1 MTEEIPENT
10 DADDAN
16 FMRTPVGKM
25 TEIRGPCETETPF
38 LSEEFVTDSR
48 HASCIRCGL
57 CLAACPVYR
66 VTLRETDSP
75 RGKIALLRALAE
87 NKIDPGEEFSSRYYG
102 CLLCAACANIC
113 PSGVPLEEILQ
124 TVRDDMQR
132 HKLEPEVLARLG
144 QTIAQH
150 HNISGENNTNRLI
163 WAANMAQEPS
173 GIQTH
178 ETADVVYFVG
188 CVGSFF
194 PRSYRL
200 PQTMVQLMD
209 KADLDYAV
217 LGGEEWC
224 CGYPLLINGQLD
236 EASDLI
242 HHNLAKV
249 MAMHTKKV
257 VFTCPSCLHIWNHVY
272 PAAAG
277 GELPFELLHATELL
291 ADMVDEGRFE
301 FREMPARRVT
311 YHDPCDLGRKE
322 GIFDAPRRVLR
333 AIPGIELI
341 EMRDNRE
348 NSHCC
353 GGGGNLETFD
363 AALSQAVS
371 TGRLTQAQEIKAQ
384 IIASAC
390 QQCERTLT
398 DAARRNK
405 VRIRVMDVAEL
416 VLQALDEG

>member
-1 MTEEIPENT
+1 MTEEIT
-10 DADDAN
+10 DADEVRLT
-16 FMRTPVGKM
+16 RTPVAETIEARGSSD
-25 TEIRGPCETETPF
+25 TENSY
-38 LSEEFVTDSR
+38 LSTEFVTDSQ

-57 CLAACPVYR
+57 CLATCPIYR
-66 VTLRETDSP
+66 ITLRETDSP

-87 NKIDPGEEFSSRYYG
+87 GKIDPGQEFSSRYYG

-113 PSGVPLEEILQ
+113 PSGVPLEEAIQ
-124 TVRDDMQR
+124 TVRDDMQH

-144 QTIAQH
+144 QTIAEH
-150 HNISGENNTNRLI
+150 HNISGEDNTSRLI
-163 WAANMAQEPS
+163 WASNLEREPT
-173 GIQTH
+173 GIRPH
-178 ETADVVYFVG
+178 ETADVIYFVG

-200 PQTMVQLMD
+200 PQTMVQLMEKGD
-209 KADLDYAV
+209 VDYAV

-236 EASDLI
+236 EAGDLI
-242 HHNLAKV
+242 QHNLAKV
-249 MAMHTKKV
+249 MAMQSKKV

-272 PAAAG
+272 REVAG
-277 GELPFELLHATELL
+277 GELPFELLHATESLSE
-291 ADMVDEGRFE
+291 MVDEGRFK
-301 FREMPARRVT
+301 FRDMPARRVT

-322 GIFDAPRRVLR
+322 GIFDAPRRVLQ
-333 AIPGIELI
+333 AIPGIELV

-363 AALSQAVS
+363 AVLSQSVS
-371 TGRLTQAQEIKAQ
+371 GNRLAQAQEVEAQ
-384 IIASAC
+384 VIASAC
-390 QQCERTLT
+390 QQCERTLS
-398 DAARRNK
+398 DAARRSK

-416 VLQALDEG
+416 LLQALDEG